1 MTDVASVTV
10 AAAGAVL
17 VVAMFYA
24 AASDLG
30 RFIIPNWVSVSVAVA
45 FLPAALAAGLDIQHI
60 ALSVGVAF
68 GCLAL
73 GIGAFAIGLFGGG
86 DIKLFAAGA
95 IWTGWSAFAPYP
107 LAIAIA
113 GGILSL
119 LLLVFRRLPLG
130 GRLAGVGWISE
141 LHRHDAPVPY
151 GVAIA
156 AGTFI
161 SLPQFPVMAALS
173 GG

>member
-1 MTDVASVTV
+1 MTDLASVTV
-10 AAAGAVL
+10 AAAAAVL
-17 VVAMFYA
+17 VVAMLYG

-30 RFIIPNWVSVSVAVA
+30 RFIIPNWVSVLVAVA
-45 FLPAALAAGLDIQHI
+45 FLPAALAGGLDIEHI

-95 IWTGWSAFAPYP
+95 VWTGWSAFAPYL

-119 LLLVFRRLPLG
+119 LLLLFRRLPLG
-130 GRLAGVGWISE
+130 GRLARVGWISE
-141 LHRHDAPVPY
+141 LHRHDGPVPY

-156 AGTFI
+156 AGTLT